1 MRALLGSLG
10 LAAVLALP
18 APPGGP
24 AASPGEE
31 RPFLT
36 VEEALALS
44 FPGCEI
50 VPETVYLT
58 DAEREA
64 ARDLARVDVPQAM
77 LRRYVARR
85 EGAPAGTAY
94 LEAHRVRTLKE
105 TVLVVVDP
113 QARLARFEVLAFAEP
128 LEYLPRDAWY
138 QQLVGHA
145 LDDELELD
153 RGIRG
158 VSGATLTAR
167 ASTDASRRTLALH
180 AVLAQREKKEG
191 GGS

>member
-10 LAAVLALP
+10 LAAALALP
-18 APPGGP
+18 APPR
-24 AASPGEE
+24 APGAPPGDE
-31 RPFLT
+31 RAFLT
-36 VEEALALS
+36 VEEALALA
-44 FPGCEI
+44 FPGCE
-50 VPETVYLT
+50 VAAETVYLT

-64 ARDLARVDVPQAM
+64 ARALARVDVPQAM

-180 AVLAQREKKEG
+180 AVLAKREQKEDD
-191 GGS
+191 GS